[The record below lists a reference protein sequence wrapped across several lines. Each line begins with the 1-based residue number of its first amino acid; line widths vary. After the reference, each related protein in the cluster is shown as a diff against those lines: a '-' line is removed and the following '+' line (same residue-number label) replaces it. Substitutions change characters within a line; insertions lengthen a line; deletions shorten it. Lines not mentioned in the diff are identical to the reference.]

1 MAFQITPEWL
11 IDLPDEM
18 EHRIEEDKL
27 IFWKTGVTVVIVA
40 FGLPDRVDKLELL
53 AQIQQKM
60 PDQTLETFVS
70 TKGKVVGLGFTE
82 VQKSKDSFD
91 RLSLVTFT
99 ASDTSCLQTG
109 FFLDNP
115 NDLGWAKSIWEGIIF
130 VPDQEET
137 PTPPS
142 TLNPEP

>member
-18 EHRIEEDKL
+18 EHRIEDDKL
-27 IFWKTGVTVVIVA
+27 IFWKTGVTVAIAA
-40 FGLPDRVDKLELL
+40 FSLPDGVSKLELL

-60 PDQTLETFVS
+60 PDRILETFVS
-70 TKGKVVGLGFTE
+70 TKGEVVGLGFTE
-82 VQKSKDSFD
+82 VLKANDASD

-115 NDLGWAKSIWEGIIF
+115 EDLAWAKSVWEGIIF
-130 VPDQEET
+130 VPEKKPATES
-137 PTPPS
+137 PS
-142 TLNPEP
+142 PSNSDM

>member
-27 IFWKTGVTVVIVA
+27 IFWKSGVTVVIAA
-40 FGLPDRVDKLELL
+40 FGLPEGVDNLEFLRQVHRRRPAKTLEL
-53 AQIQQKM
+53 
-60 PDQTLETFVS
+60 FVS

-82 VQKSKDSFD
+82 VQKGNDESD

-99 ASDTSCLQTG
+99 ASDSSCLQTG

-115 NDLGWAKSIWEGIIF
+115 DDLDWAKSVWEDIIF
-130 VPDQEET
+130 VPEQEE
-137 PTPPS
+137 PS
-142 TLNPEP
+142 EAASA

>member
-11 IDLPDEM
+11 INLPDEM
-18 EHRIEEDKL
+18 EHRIEDDEL
-27 IFWKTGVTVVIVA
+27 IFWKTGVTIAIAA
-40 FGLPDRVDKLELL
+40 FSLPEGVSKLELL

-60 PDQTLETFVS
+60 PERTLETFVS
-70 TKGKVVGLGFTE
+70 TKGEVVGLGFTE
-82 VQKSKDSFD
+82 VLKANNTRD

-115 NDLGWAKSIWEGIIF
+115 EDLEWAKSVWEGIIF
-130 VPDQEET
+130 VPEIK
-137 PTPPS
+137 PP
-142 TLNPEP
+142 LEPVSPSESEG

>member
-27 IFWKTGVTVVIVA
+27 IFWKSGVTVVIAA
-40 FGLPDRVDKLELL
+40 FGLPEGVDKLELL
-53 AQIQQKM
+53 RQIQQKM
-60 PDQTLETFVS
+60 PESTLETFVS

-82 VQKSKDSFD
+82 IQKGSEDGN

-115 NDLGWAKSIWEGIIF
+115 DDLDWAKSVWEDIIF
-130 VPDQEET
+130 VPEQEE
-137 PTPPS
+137 PTEIAS
-142 TLNPEP
+142 A

>member
-27 IFWKTGVTVVIVA
+27 IFWKTGVTVAIVA
-40 FGLPDRVDKLELL
+40 FSVPDGVTKLELL

-60 PDQTLETFVS
+60 PEQTLETFVS
-70 TKGKVVGLGFTE
+70 TKGEVVGLGFTE
-82 VQKSKDSFD
+82 VLKANDDYD

-115 NDLGWAKSIWEGIIF
+115 ADLEWAKSVWEGILF
-130 VPDQEET
+130 VPEQKQT
-137 PTPPS
+137 PVPS
-142 TLNPEP
+142 SLSDSEA

>member
-11 IDLPDEM
+11 INLPDEM
-18 EHRIEEDKL
+18 EHRIEDDEL
-27 IFWKTGVTVVIVA
+27 IFWKTGVTIAIAA
-40 FGLPDRVDKLELL
+40 FSLPEGVSKLELL

-60 PDQTLETFVS
+60 PERTLETFVS
-70 TKGKVVGLGFTE
+70 TKGEVVGLGFTE
-82 VQKSKDSFD
+82 VLKANNSRD

-115 NDLGWAKSIWEGIIF
+115 EDLEWAKSVWKGIIF
-130 VPDQEET
+130 VPEKKS
-137 PTPPS
+137 PLKPASPS
-142 TLNPEP
+142 ESEG

>member
-11 IDLPDEM
+11 IDLPEEM

-27 IFWKTGVTVVIVA
+27 IFWKTGVTVAIAA
-40 FGLPDRVDKLELL
+40 FSLPEGVSKLELL

-70 TKGKVVGLGFTE
+70 TKGEVVGLGFTE
-82 VQKSKDSFD
+82 VLKASNTSD

-115 NDLGWAKSIWEGIIF
+115 DDLEWAKSIWEGIIF
-130 VPDQEET
+130 VPEKKQPLE
-137 PTPPS
+137 PAGPS
-142 TLNPEP
+142 GPEA

>member
-27 IFWKTGVTVVIVA
+27 IFWKSGVTVAIAA
-40 FGLPDRVDKLELL
+40 FSLPEGVGKLELL
-53 AQIQQKM
+53 TQIQQKM
-60 PDQTLETFVS
+60 PKQTLETFVS
-70 TKGKVVGLGFTE
+70 TKGEVVGLGFTE
-82 VQKSKDSFD
+82 VLKAKDTAD

-115 NDLGWAKSIWEGIIF
+115 DDLDWAKSVWEGIIF
-130 VPDQEET
+130 VPDQEQAPES
-137 PTPPS
+137 PS
-142 TLNPEP
+142 SPDADS

>member
-27 IFWKTGVTVVIVA
+27 IFWKTGVTVAIAA
-40 FGLPDRVDKLELL
+40 FSLPEGVGKLELL
-53 AQIQQKM
+53 NQIQQKM
-60 PDQTLETFVS
+60 PEQTLETFVS
-70 TKGKVVGLGFTE
+70 TKGEVVGLGFTE
-82 VQKSKDSFD
+82 VLKAKDTSD

-115 NDLGWAKSIWEGIIF
+115 ADLDWAKSVWEGIIF
-130 VPDQEET
+130 VPEKEHTSAT
-137 PTPPS
+137 PSSPDES
-142 TLNPEP
+142 E

>member
-18 EHRIEEDKL
+18 EHRIEDDKL
-27 IFWKTGVTVVIVA
+27 IFWKTGVTVAIAA
-40 FGLPDRVDKLELL
+40 FSLPDGVSKLELL

-60 PDQTLETFVS
+60 PDRILETFVS
-70 TKGKVVGLGFTE
+70 TKGEVVGLGFTE
-82 VQKSKDSFD
+82 VLKANDDSD

-115 NDLGWAKSIWEGIIF
+115 EDLTWAKSVWEGIIF
-130 VPDQEET
+130 VPEKKPATES
-137 PTPPS
+137 PS
-142 TLNPEP
+142 PSNPDM